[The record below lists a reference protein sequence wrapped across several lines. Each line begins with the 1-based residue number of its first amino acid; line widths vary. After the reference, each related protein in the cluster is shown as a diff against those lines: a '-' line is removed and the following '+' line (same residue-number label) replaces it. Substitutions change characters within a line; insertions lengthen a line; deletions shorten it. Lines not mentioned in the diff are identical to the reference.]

1 MNKFCIALCGISL
14 SATAMELPFE
24 IAATNQAI
32 AKYSGCFVAAKDGWL
47 KGHSLTSDASVA
59 FAYLHPQDA
68 TAKNFIGYTVAIL
81 KKCSPG
87 QAATYGMC
95 GLCAKPELLI
105 RMATKEEIS
114 IAQEKI
120 KADELELVPAGG
132 AKMSLELLKRAAA
145 QMNFSVGSKRK
156 EEGPQ
161 PVHAVRT
168 SKRNKRPVKRYTSV
182 FLRK

>member
-1 MNKFCIALCGISL
+1 MNKLCITLCGISL

-24 IAATNQAI
+24 TAATNQAI
-32 AKYSGCFVAAKDGWL
+32 AKYSGCFVAAKDGWF

-81 KKCSPG
+81 KKCSPA
-87 QAATYGMC
+87 QPATYGMC

-132 AKMSLELLKRAAA
+132 AQMSLELLRRAASKMYPA
-145 QMNFSVGSKRK
+145 LQVSKRK
-156 EEGPQ
+156 EVAEPI
-161 PVHAVRT
+161 RT
-168 SKRNKRPVKRYTSV
+168 SKRTKHPTK
-182 FLRK
+182 KQI